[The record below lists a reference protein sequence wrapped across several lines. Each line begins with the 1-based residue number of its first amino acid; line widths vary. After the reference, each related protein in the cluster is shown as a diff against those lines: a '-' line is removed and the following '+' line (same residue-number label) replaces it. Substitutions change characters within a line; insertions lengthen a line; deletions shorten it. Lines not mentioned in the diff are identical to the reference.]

1 MAGEKNV
8 TIVSQVGTFQAKVEN
23 LSGKAEPRKV
33 NGKVLD
39 MKPDGSPKIVYKNAK
54 GEDLRFCRVKDGKPL
69 VTATGENETLS
80 NGYVDPQGNLAQ
92 DKQAYY
98 ITIDGETLPATK
110 NEKSDVFEIVKF
122 EPLKNFT
129 DKYIID
135 AYYQIKPTQGK
146 SKSDHQRALT
156 IKANTSGMKKLYDY
170 MAKEQVV
177 GRGVMN
183 ITSSGYLPTIA
194 YIRPV
199 DVDGNGAWTLEVG
212 VFKQQKRFTW
222 IGSQEVEDI
231 ALEQAEQV
239 VPSIDEI

>member
-1 MAGEKNV
+1 
-8 TIVSQVGTFQAKVEN
+8 
-23 LSGKAEPRKV
+23 
-33 NGKVLD
+33 
-39 MKPDGSPKIVYKNAK
+39 
-54 GEDLRFCRVKDGKPL
+54 
-69 VTATGENETLS
+69 
-80 NGYVDPQGNLAQ
+80 
-92 DKQAYY
+92 
-98 ITIDGETLPATK
+98 
-110 NEKSDVFEIVKF
+110 
-122 EPLKNFT
+122 
-129 DKYIID
+129 
-135 AYYQIKPTQGK
+135 
-146 SKSDHQRALT
+146 
-156 IKANTSGMKKLYDY
+156 MKKLYDY